1 MQRLWS
7 HLPYYRVRETC
18 VAKSN
23 SRSKFL
29 VEVEF
34 QWSIVWTESS
44 ETVHGSKIELMIHIA
59 HFSYFVGLLGT
70 YPIVI
75 RSSESIVG

>member
-1 MQRLWS
+1 M
-7 HLPYYRVRETC
+7 
-18 VAKSN
+18 AKSN

-29 VEVEF
+29 VEVGF

-44 ETVHGSKIELMIHIA
+44 ETVHGSKIELMIHVA

-70 YPIVI
+70 YPNVI